1 MSVLSYII
9 TEKPRKAKK
18 SFFVAKKSMSV
29 LKLLRV
35 FIDGVAFRFYTDRV
49 FSRFLI
55 DRILLRVLIF
65 RVLFKCLV
73 KSFSSGSAKINYS
86 LGSSVVFFR
95 HAAIF
100 LSNRTTAF
108 FQKLVFYFT
117 LYFQKE
123 IRSYQLV

>member
-49 FSRFLI
+49 FF
-55 DRILLRVLIF
+55 RILFRVLIF

-95 HAAIF
+95 YAAIF

-123 IRSYQLV
+123 IRS

>member
-35 FIDGVAFRFYTDRV
+35 FTDGVAFRFYTDRV
-49 FSRFLI
+49 FF
-55 DRILLRVLIF
+55 RILFRVLIF

-123 IRSYQLV
+123 IRS

>member
-49 FSRFLI
+49 FF
-55 DRILLRVLIF
+55 RILFRVLIF

-100 LSNRTTAF
+100 LSNRTNAF

-123 IRSYQLV
+123 IRFYQLV